1 MKENS
6 QRLRS
11 RKEKSKS
18 IIAVLSLLALN
29 KYNNILHLK
38 AEMYHKRMEELET
51 GLAIL
56 SSKNKFE
63 QEKGKLIGTLGVM
76 FTK

>member
-1 MKENS
+1 
-6 QRLRS
+6 
-11 RKEKSKS
+11 
-18 IIAVLSLLALN
+18 
-29 KYNNILHLK
+29 
-38 AEMYHKRMEELET
+38 MYHKRMEELET